1 MQLAADLELSV
12 KNGAELLD
20 RLIKDIVAES
30 AATYVSV
37 LRAPPEKLEEEA
49 IDEQEHPTEDLTTA
63 FSLENF
69 LPLLEERINVV
80 NPFTRT
86 FLVAWITLLDSIPD
100 LELITYLP
108 RFLDGLFRFL
118 SDPNQDVHT
127 ATQVSLDK
135 FLNEIKKIARVKR
148 GIAESRKGQ
157 GEDGTSVRSGTE
169 AESDVDSIA
178 PDQSELAVEKEEGS
192 MDSTSITAND
202 EKSASGDDWIP
213 GQDVQIDYSKV
224 LDILVKFLG
233 DSTGKHAIRL
243 QRILT

>member
-30 AATYVSV
+30 AASYVSV
-37 LRAPPEKLEEEA
+37 LRALPETAEVEAVDELEEPAEGL
-49 IDEQEHPTEDLTTA
+49 PTA

-127 ATQVSLDK
+127 ATQVSLDR

-148 GIAESRKGQ
+148 GIAESRKSQ
-157 GEDGTSVRSGTE
+157 GEDGASVRSGNE
-169 AESDVDSIA
+169 AGSDIDSVT
-178 PDQSELAVEKEEGS
+178 PDQVETTIEKDEGS
-192 MDSTSITAND
+192 TDSVSAIEND

-233 DSTGKHAIRL
+233 GSTGKHADTLR
-243 QRILT
+243 RISI